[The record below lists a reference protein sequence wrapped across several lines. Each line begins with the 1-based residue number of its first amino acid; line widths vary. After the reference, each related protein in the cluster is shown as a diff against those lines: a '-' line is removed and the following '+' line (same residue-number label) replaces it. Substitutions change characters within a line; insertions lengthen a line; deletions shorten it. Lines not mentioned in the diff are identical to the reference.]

1 MDHDSDTVI
10 FPSIPMDML
19 SEDLQRVLKKEL
31 TNHPDTR
38 MLNIMSWPEL
48 SFLVAKAINKKLLSN
63 HLLFD

>member
-38 MLNIMSWPEL
+38 FDVEHYVMARAFILGCQS
-48 SFLVAKAINKKLLSN
+48 NK
-63 HLLFD
+63 